1 MTYAVLAILSDGCPP
16 LKGRLPTCYSPV
28 RRFTR
33 QPKPPFSLD
42 LHVLS
47 PPLTFA
53 LSQDQTLHLI
63 LITFLHG
70 VSLSGV
76 SMTGFFSWFRLGFS
90 AIQFSETDS
99 NLPST
104 FTCGPRILFR
114 AGFARQQKLLLPGSS
129 NLAARRFRP
138 TGTTLLTR
146 PSQKGTPFRALFF
159 THRAE
164 CSSWLLPGPVEAPGS
179 G

>member
-70 VSLSGV
+70 VLLSKV

-90 AIQFSETDS
+90 AIQFSETDP

-104 FTCGPRILFR
+104 ITCGPRILGTSDSRVNKKF
-114 AGFARQQKLLLPGSS
+114 AAWLPPTPLSGVPARQGRHYYHVHRGREPLFWRFFRSSSGMLLMACSELCRPPGI
-129 NLAARRFRP
+129 
-138 TGTTLLTR
+138 G
-146 PSQKGTPFRALFF
+146 
-159 THRAE
+159 
-164 CSSWLLPGPVEAPGS
+164 
-179 G
+179 